1 MSTEFF
7 KGRPPI
13 LTREQRELL
22 DSSSEFMTAA
32 GWADKFKVHVS
43 VIYSYCRNHGIHLM
57 GSKEARERKQQRD
70 ANKLTPEISKKI
82 RMYEPPVK
90 KEKLIR
96 PPARYDNRSQQD
108 VINHYLKLEI

>member
-1 MSTEFF
+1 MSNEFF
-7 KGRPPI
+7 KGRPPV

-22 DSSSEFMTAA
+22 DSSSEYMTAA

-43 VIYSYCRNHGIHLM
+43 VIYSYCRNHGLHLM

-70 ANKLTPEISKKI
+70 ASRVAQEMKKI
-82 RMYEPPVK
+82 RTYEPPVK